1 MAGFVE
7 IGIKAVRHAAGFGKM
22 KRLRTHVGVG
32 VRGHV
37 MRAMVWCLGYD
48 VSVKH
53 FGTNLHAT

>member
-1 MAGFVE
+1 
-7 IGIKAVRHAAGFGKM
+7 M